1 MKMQHHKTT
10 LCAAAL
16 VLSLSACAPLY
27 TTTREWKAPPMIGNY
42 TVSATMNVG
51 LLISDVTIF
60 VNGRQVLAGQSWFWS
75 DNITLE
81 GDVDHIPIAALCHI
95 KAKDC
100 KVTLAGLI
108 NTNIKF

>member
-1 MKMQHHKTT
+1 MIRSKTVACV
-10 LCAAAL
+10 LAL
-16 VLSLSACAPLY
+16 SSSLSACVPLY
-27 TTTREWKAPPMIGNY
+27 TTTREWKAPPVIGNY

-81 GDVDHIPIAALCHI
+81 GAVDHVPIAALCHI

-100 KVTLAGLI
+100 DVTLAGLI
-108 NTNIKF
+108 NTRIKF